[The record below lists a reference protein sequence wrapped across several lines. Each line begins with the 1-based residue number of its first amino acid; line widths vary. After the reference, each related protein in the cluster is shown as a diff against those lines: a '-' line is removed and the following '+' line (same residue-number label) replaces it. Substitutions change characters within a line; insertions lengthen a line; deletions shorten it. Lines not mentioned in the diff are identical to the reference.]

1 MIVTCADNSQGTG
14 TTLSS
19 GISASWTWIILGFL
33 ALVAVA
39 VAGYIVYHNRKSV
52 SVRALVP
59 FCGGLI

>member
-1 MIVTCADNSQGTG
+1 MIVTFAGNSQGTA

-52 SVRALVP
+52 SV
-59 FCGGLI
+59 

>member
-1 MIVTCADNSQGTG
+1 MIVTCTDNGQGTDTQG
-14 TTLSS
+14 TDPTLSS

-52 SVRALVP
+52 SV
-59 FCGGLI
+59 